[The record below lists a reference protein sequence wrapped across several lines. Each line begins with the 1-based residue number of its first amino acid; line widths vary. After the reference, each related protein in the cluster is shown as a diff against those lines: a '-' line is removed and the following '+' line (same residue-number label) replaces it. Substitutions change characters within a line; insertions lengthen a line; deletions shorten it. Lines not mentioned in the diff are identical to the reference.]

1 MSDLI
6 AKPIYERMQAPVK
19 FYSRE
24 RGYGF
29 LKRANKQD
37 VFFTTKMLDRAGIKN
52 VEENDI
58 VEFDLVP
65 VAGRG
70 GKAINLKKVDR

>member
-1 MSDLI
+1 MSELI
-6 AKPIYERMQAPVK
+6 AKTIYERMQAPVK
-19 FYSRE
+19 FYDRT

-29 LKRANKQD
+29 LKRPNKQD

-58 VEFDLVP
+58 LEFDLVP
-65 VAGRG
+65 VSGKG
-70 GKAINLKKVDR
+70 GKAINLKKVDK